1 MRVIGRVILLANWC
15 DGSKSVTNQLL
26 SVEQARQ
33 TIIAEG
39 LARRGGVVESV
50 PLEQALGRVLA
61 EDIVSGIDVPP
72 ADNSAMDGYAVRA
85 QEALLGVI
93 LPVSQTVAAGTLPA
107 PLAVGS
113 AARILTGA
121 ELPPGADAV
130 VIQEEVERTG
140 DVIELRAAARP
151 GDNIRPRGQD
161 IARHSRVLSAGHRL
175 RPQDLGLLAS
185 INRDRVSVYQPIKV
199 ALLSTGSELVEPGAE
214 LKPGH
219 IYNSNRPMLAAL
231 LSQCG
236 CQVVSQD
243 RVADDAAQTRQMLS
257 RAAEG
262 ADLIVTTGGVS
273 VGDEDHVKAA
283 VQALGELSLW
293 KIAMKPGKPL
303 AFGRVGS
310 VPLVG
315 LPGNPVSAYVTFQ
328 LLVRPLLQALGGQR
342 VSELEY
348 RQLPAA
354 FHWPR
359 AGRRDE
365 YARAR
370 VSDGRVE
377 LYPQQSSGA
386 LSSVVWAECLVYIPA
401 GASIAPGELVQVLP
415 LAQWC

>member
-415 LAQWC
+415 LAQW

>member
-1 MRVIGRVILLANWC
+1 M
-15 DGSKSVTNQLL
+15 TNQLL

-214 LKPGH
+214 LKPGQ

-315 LPGNPVSAYVTFQ
+315 LPGNPVSAYVAFQ

-386 LSSVVWAECLVYIPA
+386 LSSVVWAECLVCIPA
-401 GASIAPGELVQVLP
+401 GASISPGELVQVLP
-415 LAQWC
+415 LAQW